1 MRKCKLA
8 LLGIAIFASVLLT
21 GCNDDVTSTYPLK
34 VISESYRTT
43 VFYDQETKV
52 IYVEFYH
59 GGCMPLY
66 NADGTLKLYGGDKN
80 VPNRNDKAASPGHN

>member
-8 LLGIAIFASVLLT
+8 LFGIAIFASVLLT
-21 GCNDDVTSTYPLK
+21 SC
-34 VISESYRTT
+34 SESSNNMVYPFEEIESNLSSA

-52 IYVEFYH
+52 MYVKFYR

-66 NADGTLKLYGGDKN
+66 NADGTLKLYGGD
-80 VPNRNDKAASPGHN
+80 